1 MTMSG
6 TLTTSTKA
14 PTRIASPPR
23 SSMNVDTHAV
33 ASGRGAP
40 IWASSFAKPDG
51 PRLSLAHPW
60 AMNPKPMISRSGS
73 GTHWPQKA
81 LFRSLNISNSL
92 SGSLRSRVL
101 RFLRAVDAAGA
112 QEESEC
118 DDGEDGPG
126 DRGEE
131 IVPLEEEYGRRQ
143 RDSQHRQ
150 GDQQHNPDRHTSIR
164 EAGVKLRTCAA
175 EQAPDA
181 V

>member
-6 TLTTSTKA
+6 TLTISTKA
-14 PTRIASPPR
+14 PTKIANPPR
-23 SSMNVDTHAV
+23 SSTKTLVHAV

-40 IWASSFAKPDG
+40 IWASSLAKPDG

-81 LFRSLNISNSL
+81 LFHSLNISTSL

-101 RFLRAVDAAGA
+101 RLLRPVDTAGV
-112 QEESEC
+112 QKESEC
-118 DDGEDGPG
+118 DDGEDDPG

-131 IVPLEEEYGRRQ
+131 IVPLDYEYG
-143 RDSQHRQ
+143 
-150 GDQQHNPDRHTSIR
+150 
-164 EAGVKLRTCAA
+164 
-175 EQAPDA
+175 
-181 V
+181 